1 MQVSGQ
7 EHNKPQNSKEKQPE
21 AFAGVAFA
29 AIAAD
34 RDIKDIELLYLQ
46 TIFSRTR
53 LFSGWTAE
61 QYKAVFEKLHQRL
74 NTHGWERL
82 LEESARALSP
92 DLYQSIFAISLDL
105 VLSDGIVRDEEEEFL
120 YKLQK
125 QLGIAQDLASKI
137 THVIA
142 IKNQC

>member
-1 MQVSGQ
+1 MQASEQ
-7 EHNKPQNSKEKQPE
+7 EHHDSQRRQEKQPE

-34 RDIKDIELLYLQ
+34 REIKDIELFYLQ
-46 TIFSRTR
+46 AIFSRTR
-53 LFSGWTAE
+53 LFFGWTVE
-61 QYKAVFEKLHQRL
+61 QYKGLFEELHQRL
-74 NTHGWERL
+74 RTQGWEVL
-82 LEESARALSP
+82 LEKSAQALSP
-92 DLYQSIFAISLDL
+92 DLYQSIFAIALDL

-125 QLGIAQDLASKI
+125 QLGIAQDLASQI